1 MFVPVKDT
9 TGRES
14 RHAPR
19 RDDADTGQ
27 HSGHH
32 GECHE
37 AMNTAAGWE
46 RYARER
52 PEFAVLTDGTTGS
65 AFFASGERAVE
76 ERLHVVR
83 ALGYTVGPRALDLG
97 CGMGRLSLALALH
110 FQEVIGVDHSRTMIG
125 LARTR
130 AIEAQVSN
138 ARFFESDG
146 GGLGFLADECIDF
159 AISLLVFQH
168 MPTWQ
173 LVSSNVTGVA
183 RTLVPGGMAWFH
195 FDTRPPTLLY
205 RAWNAV
211 EPHLPAWVG
220 PETRRA
226 PLRRYRRAAV
236 ALDQLFEQA
245 CLAVL
250 SQRHRCTDVHEYL
263 LRRVTR

>member
-1 MFVPVKDT
+1 PEAGARRALLQRRGRWIQVPRRRGSRERQVRERGRRNPTAHAFLQERPRTRAGGEMFVPVKDT

-146 GGLGFLADECIDF
+146 GGL
-159 AISLLVFQH
+159 
-168 MPTWQ
+168 
-173 LVSSNVTGVA
+173 
-183 RTLVPGGMAWFH
+183 
-195 FDTRPPTLLY
+195 
-205 RAWNAV
+205 
-211 EPHLPAWVG
+211 
-220 PETRRA
+220 
-226 PLRRYRRAAV
+226 
-236 ALDQLFEQA
+236 
-245 CLAVL
+245 
-250 SQRHRCTDVHEYL
+250 
-263 LRRVTR
+263 